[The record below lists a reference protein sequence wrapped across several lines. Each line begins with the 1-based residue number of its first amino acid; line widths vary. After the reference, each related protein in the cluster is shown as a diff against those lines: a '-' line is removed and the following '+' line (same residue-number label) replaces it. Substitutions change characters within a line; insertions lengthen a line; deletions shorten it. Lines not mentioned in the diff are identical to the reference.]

1 MVRGSSGGTALQGQG
16 LNAVVFLAVA
26 EETLHD
32 AVRWCA
38 RAGEITAGKKL
49 PLAQALIALFRRRL
63 GGDDSKNQ

>member
-1 MVRGSSGGTALQGQG
+1 M
-16 LNAVVFLAVA
+16 FLAVA

-49 PLAQALIALFRRRL
+49 PLAQALIALFRWRL